1 MILHNDL
8 DLSAV
13 RAFQSVVLE
22 GSFAGGARR
31 LGVPQSTVSKR
42 VRDLEARLGLRLIE
56 RTTRKMRVTTEGEAL
71 ASHATRL
78 LAEADTL
85 LRAMTETGTAP
96 RGHLR
101 IAAPNL
107 LGQLLIGGVAALCR
121 ARFPEI
127 TLEFVFTDAPPDLI
141 HDRFDAVIRFGPLED
156 SSQIA
161 RKLLSGAVRLVAAP
175 GLNGIARVAHP
186 RDVAN
191 FPIIHVPPPWSHAWM
206 FQRESEEVTVRFEP
220 AISFPSMLAARDAA
234 IAGAGLTMLP
244 GILAAPEIKA
254 GRLVRLLPEW
264 AGPEKAM
271 YVVYGAPDS
280 ITPRLRAFLDILTAN
295 LRDR

>member
-8 DLSAV
+8 DLSAL

-22 GSFAGGARR
+22 GSFSGGARR
-31 LGVPQSTVSKR
+31 LGVPPSTISKR

-56 RTTRKMRVTTEGEAL
+56 RTTRQMRVTAEGEAL
-71 ASHATRL
+71 AYQATRL
-78 LAEADTL
+78 LDEADTL
-85 LRAMTETGTAP
+85 LRAMTETGTAS

-107 LGQLLIGGVAALCR
+107 LGQMLIGKIAALCR
-121 ARFPEI
+121 ARFPEV
-127 TLEFVFTDAPPDLI
+127 TLEFVFTDAAPDLI
-141 HDRFDAVIRFGPLED
+141 QDRFDAVIRFGPLED

-175 GLNGIARVAHP
+175 GLEGIDRIAHP
-186 RDVAN
+186 QDVAN
-191 FPIIHVPPPWSHAWM
+191 LPIIHVPSPWGHVWM
-206 FQRESEEVTVRFEP
+206 FHHNSEAVTVRYKP
-220 AISFPSMLAARDAA
+220 VVSFPSMIAARDAA
-234 IAGAGLTMLP
+234 IAGAGVTMLP
-244 GILAAPEIKA
+244 GILAEPEINA

-264 AGPEKAM
+264 TGPEKTL

-280 ITPRLRAFLDILTAN
+280 VTPRLRGFLDILNAE
-295 LRDR
+295 LRRR